1 MNEDKEYDLLFNDIS
16 LNDKT
21 VMMKA
26 FHYFYLLNQ
35 KQFKLFLIYIFIII
49 ETIQFISYAF
59 TSPHHYSWKIDDDDI
74 ILISKIIGGFR
85 LTSLIEMIDYKIYLF
100 IFYSIIIIIFILYII
115 LFFQI
120 LYGNQ
125 SSKLHQFLSKI
136 INYSIELFDIIL
148 YFPLTEI
155 ILIPIKC
162 VNGKVYGP
170 KNSETCWESYH
181 YINIILGII
190 GAFLLFIWGIILL
203 SFKFYPFQK
212 IMSTTR
218 IDSNND
224 IINKIAK
231 LFIVLQNLLVSN
243 EYISLSIL
251 LIISI
256 LLFYIYFNNQ
266 TYNNPALEIIIT
278 IKNLLLI
285 WTYFILFVTKLYRM
299 YSADGFIYILI
310 FGFPFIIALSIV
322 IYKNKVYE
330 IPSFIKNK
338 YDVNEYIQKAKF
350 NIKLIDS
357 FMERNRNIRNEEE
370 EERDKN
376 IIILKGNIKIHN
388 KYCTNKDCPLTK
400 FINNEGNFNIQKQ
413 CLLNYMNIFFNQGLK
428 LFPKNFN
435 LLILFIY
442 FNYN

>member
-85 LTSLIEMIDYKIYLF
+85 LTSLIEMLDYKIYLF

-170 KNSETCWESYH
+170 KN
-181 YINIILGII
+181 
-190 GAFLLFIWGIILL
+190 
-203 SFKFYPFQK
+203 
-212 IMSTTR
+212 
-218 IDSNND
+218 
-224 IINKIAK
+224 
-231 LFIVLQNLLVSN
+231 
-243 EYISLSIL
+243 
-251 LIISI
+251 
-256 LLFYIYFNNQ
+256 
-266 TYNNPALEIIIT
+266 
-278 IKNLLLI
+278 
-285 WTYFILFVTKLYRM
+285 
-299 YSADGFIYILI
+299 
-310 FGFPFIIALSIV
+310 
-322 IYKNKVYE
+322 
-330 IPSFIKNK
+330 
-338 YDVNEYIQKAKF
+338 
-350 NIKLIDS
+350 
-357 FMERNRNIRNEEE
+357 
-370 EERDKN
+370 
-376 IIILKGNIKIHN
+376 
-388 KYCTNKDCPLTK
+388 
-400 FINNEGNFNIQKQ
+400 
-413 CLLNYMNIFFNQGLK
+413 
-428 LFPKNFN
+428 
-435 LLILFIY
+435 
-442 FNYN
+442 